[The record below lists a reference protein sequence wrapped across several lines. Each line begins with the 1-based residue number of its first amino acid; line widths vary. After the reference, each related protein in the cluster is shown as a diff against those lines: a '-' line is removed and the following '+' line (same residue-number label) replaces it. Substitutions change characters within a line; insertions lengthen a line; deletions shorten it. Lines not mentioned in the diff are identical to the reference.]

1 MIAETGLAVSGPN
14 CMGNICAKSR
24 LVTLTE
30 DRQLTLRQGP
40 VALVGQSGG
49 MLLYLNVALEE
60 RGIAAE
66 YLITS
71 GNEAGLGIPDYV
83 AFFADQPEL
92 KVIILYI
99 EAIWDLEKFKAAC
112 RMARKAGKSIVAVK
126 LGQSEDGRAAAMAHT
141 GSLAGTMEAF
151 DAVAGD
157 LGVIRANTLDDAV
170 EITEFLIYT
179 GVPKGPP
186 ARRHHA
192 FGRLPRRAARGRGAE
207 RVAIS
212 RRSPPKPQRAQQR
225 PRRRLDGQQPD
236 RRRLWRAHQPRQFQA
251 TIEAL
256 EGDPNV
262 DMVLLQEKLPLEAG
276 VRTAPRYI
284 SP

>member
-30 DRQLTLRQGP
+30 DRELTLRQGP

-60 RGIAAE
+60 RGISAE

-92 KVIILYI
+92 KVILLYI

-126 LGQSEDGRAAAMAHT
+126 LGSSEEGRAAAMAHT

-151 DAVAGD
+151 DAVAAD
-157 LGVIRANTLDDAV
+157 LGVIRASTLDDAV
-170 EITEFLIYT
+170 EFTEFLVHT
-179 GVPKGPP
+179 DVPKG
-186 ARRHHA
+186 RRLGAVTHSGA
-192 FGRLPRRAARGRGAE
+192 FRGVLLRPRSATGCR
-207 RVAIS
+207 S
-212 RRSPPKPQRAQQR
+212 SRSPPKPRRDSTPCSASARWSATRSMAGLPCCRATTISGPRSR
-225 PRRRLDGQQPD
+225 PLKAIRTSTWFCSRKSCRSS
-236 RRRLWRAHQPRQFQA
+236 RA
-251 TIEAL
+251 
-256 EGDPNV
+256 
-262 DMVLLQEKLPLEAG
+262 
-276 VRTAPRYI
+276 VRTVPRST